1 MELRL
6 LGSSG
11 LRVSRLCLGT
21 MTFGQSGWG
30 CDENEA
36 EKIVGSFLD
45 AGGNFF
51 DSADSYAGGRSEE
64 ILGRLIASRRSE
76 VVVATKVGNRTG
88 GSPSGRGHSR
98 SHIINALHAS
108 LRRLGTDYVDL
119 YQLHY
124 YDNETP
130 IEETLRALEDC
141 VRAGYVRYI
150 GCSNLFGWQ
159 LGYANTLA
167 HELGTPKFASCQMMY
182 NLVRRD
188 LEREHF
194 AACEAL
200 GVGLLTYSPL
210 HSGVLAQGLTSDLEP
225 PAGSRVGAH
234 PRIREVYFG
243 DEARVDQVVEG
254 LLTVASEARLPPR
267 VLALGWVLHRPEITS
282 VLTGAQSAHELAENI
297 ACLDLAVDGE
307 VWNEL
312 DRATALPPSYPSDF
326 YRRLPWT
333 LRLVED

>member
-21 MTFGQSGWG
+21 MTFGQAGWG
-30 CDENEA
+30 CDEHEA
-36 EKIVGSFLD
+36 ENIVGSFLD

-51 DSADSYAGGRSEE
+51 DTADSYAGGCSEE
-64 ILGRLIASRRSE
+64 ILGSLIASRRSE

-130 IEETLRALEDC
+130 IEETLRALDDC
-141 VRAGYVRYI
+141 VRAGYVRYV
-150 GCSNLFGWQ
+150 GCSNVFGWQ

-167 HELGTPKFASCQMMY
+167 RELGAPTFASCQMMY

-194 AACEAL
+194 AACQAL

-210 HSGVLAQGLTSDLEP
+210 HSGVLAQGLTSAVEP
-225 PAGSRVGAH
+225 PPGSRVGAH
-234 PRIREVYFG
+234 PRVREVYFG
-243 DEARVDQVVEG
+243 DEARVDQVVRG
-254 LLTVASEARLPPR
+254 LLAIASQSQIPAGT
-267 VLALGWVLHRPEITS
+267 LALGWVLHRPEITS
-282 VLTGAQSAHELAENI
+282 VLTGVQTAQELAENI
-297 ACLDLAVDGE
+297 ACLDLEVEEE
-307 VWNEL
+307 VWGEL
-312 DRATALPPSYPSDF
+312 DRRTALPPSYPNDF
-326 YRRLPWT
+326 YQRLPWT

>member
-1 MELRL
+1 
-6 LGSSG
+6 
-11 LRVSRLCLGT
+11 
-21 MTFGQSGWG
+21 MTFGQTGWG

-36 EKIVGSFLD
+36 AKIVGSFLD

-51 DSADSYAGGRSEE
+51 DTADSYAGGHSEE
-64 ILGRLIASRRSE
+64 ILGRMIASRRSE

-98 SHIINALHAS
+98 SHIISALHES
-108 LRRLGTDYVDL
+108 LRRLGTDYIDL

-130 IEETLRALEDC
+130 IEETLQTLDDC

-150 GCSNLFGWQ
+150 GCSNVFGWQ
-159 LGYANTLA
+159 LGYANTRASGLDA
-167 HELGTPKFASCQMMY
+167 QTFASCQMMY

-200 GVGLLTYSPL
+200 GVGLITYSPL
-210 HSGVLAQGLTSDLEP
+210 HSGVLAQGITSAVEP
-225 PAGSRVGAH
+225 PPGSRVGAH

-243 DEARVDQVVEG
+243 DQARVDQVVNG
-254 LLTVASEARLPPR
+254 LTSVAAAAHLQPSS
-267 VLALGWVLHRPEITS
+267 LALGWVLHRPEITS
-282 VLTGAQSAHELAENI
+282 VLTGVQSADELANNI
-297 ACLDLAVDGE
+297 ACLDLEVDE
-307 VWNEL
+307 SVWDEL
-312 DRATALPPSYPSDF
+312 DRTTALPPSYPSDF
-326 YRRLPWT
+326 YQRLPWT
-333 LRLVED
+333 LGLVKE